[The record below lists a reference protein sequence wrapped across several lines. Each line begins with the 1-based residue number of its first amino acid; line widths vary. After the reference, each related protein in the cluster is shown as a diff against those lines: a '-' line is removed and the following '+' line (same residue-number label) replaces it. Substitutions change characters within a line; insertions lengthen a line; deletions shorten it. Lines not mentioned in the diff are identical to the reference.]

1 MKDIGERMKENER
14 LSKWMTLNRGRGKEK
29 MKG

>member
-14 LSKWMTLNRGRGKEK
+14 LSERMTLNRGRGKEK